1 MNHETA
7 SRGSERDPSSLKIVT
22 LCTGNVARS
31 VMLGYML
38 HTISDANAARWEI
51 RTAGT
56 HVTEGL
62 AMSGRTRDALIAID
76 ELGEHPYGSH
86 RSHQLSEQDVAWADV
101 VLAAEADHV
110 RYVRECH
117 TLEEHRVVQ
126 LAQFVRYAPWD
137 LDLAEQ
143 LLVVARHAPDA
154 AYDVIDPAGGEQQAY
169 HECARQLWDLASAF
183 ATLRPPGP
191 A

>member
-1 MNHETA
+1 M
-7 SRGSERDPSSLKIVT
+7 KIVT

-38 HTISDANAARWEI
+38 TTIGDANGSAWEI

-62 AMSGRTRDALIAID
+62 AMSGRTRDALLAID
-76 ELGEHPYGSH
+76 ELGEHRYGAH
-86 RSHQLSEQDVAWADV
+86 RSHQLSEHDVAWADI

-110 RYVRECH
+110 RYVRERH
-117 TLEEHRVVQ
+117 SPDDHRVVQ

-137 LDLAEQ
+137 LDLVDQ
-143 LLVVARHAPDA
+143 LLVVSRHAPDTF
-154 AYDVIDPAGGEQQAY
+154 YDVADPAGGDQEVY
-169 HECARQLWDLASAF
+169 NECARQLWDLAMAF
-183 ATLRPPGP
+183 ATLCPPGP

>member
-1 MNHETA
+1 M
-7 SRGSERDPSSLKIVT
+7 RIVT

-38 HTISDANAARWEI
+38 QTISDANAARWEV

-62 AMSGRTRDALIAID
+62 AMSGRTRDALLAIE
-76 ELGEHPYGSH
+76 ELGEHRYGSH

-101 VLAAEADHV
+101 VLAAEAGHV
-110 RYVRECH
+110 RYVRERH
-117 TLEEHRVVQ
+117 TLDEHRVVQ
-126 LAQFVRYAPWD
+126 LVQFVRHAPRD
-137 LDLAEQ
+137 LDLVDQ
-143 LLVVARHAPDA
+143 LLVVSRHAPDA
-154 AYDVIDPAGGEQQAY
+154 TYDVTDPAGGDQQVYNA
-169 HECARQLWDLASAF
+169 CARQLWDLALAF
-183 ATLRPPGP
+183 AALRPPGP